1 MTPFS
6 SSQNLDVLYGSVPAV
21 RGLNLE
27 VGHGEL
33 VGLIGPNGAGK
44 STTLH
49 AIMGVVAP
57 AAGDVRLSGQ
67 SVRGRSPETI
77 ARAGIA
83 LVPEGRR
90 IFGELSV
97 EENLRLGLSA
107 RRRRNGSDPLAAAYE
122 LFPMLADFRDR
133 QAGALSGGQQQQLAI
148 GRALVAAPDVLL
160 LDEPSLGLSPTLVDT
175 VFAALAEIR
184 DRGVSILLVE
194 QRAQRTVALADRTY
208 VLANG
213 ELRMTLTPAD
223 ADDTDKMI
231 AGLPRMIVAAVD
243 AQTLVDA
250 IGLGAVYAL
259 MAVGIGLVF
268 GVLRLVNFA
277 YGQLIMAGA
286 YTLAFTSDWPAAGS
300 IAACFAVVIALSLAM
315 ERAVFRP
322 LRTQSPAV
330 MLVTTFAVAFL
341 LQNVALIL
349 DIRDGTIGEP
359 AVSLAQLNQ
368 VVTIGGVDVRKVTIL
383 AVAVAVVA
391 LGLLA
396 VLLGKTTIGLHMR
409 AASAD
414 FRTARLLGVRADT
427 VIGVAVLLSGVLAA
441 TVAVILTVQSPLVSP
456 DFALKETIVVLVGV
470 VVGGIDRL
478 WTATLGGFAIGFATG
493 VINGAL
499 PTDKTVFLPS
509 AVFAL
514 VILVLLLRPAGLFA
528 RGRAAVV
535 DRV

>member
-1 MTPFS
+1 MS
-6 SSQNLDVLYGSVPAV
+6 AVLELESLDVLYGSVPAV

-27 VGHGEL
+27 VGRGEL

-57 AAGDVRLSGQ
+57 AAGDVRLAGR

-107 RRRRNGSDPLAAAYE
+107 RRHRNGSDPLAAAYE
-122 LFPMLADFRDR
+122 LFPMLADFRER

-175 VFAALAEIR
+175 VFAALDGDPRPRRLDPARRAARPAHGRPRRPDVRARER
-184 DRGVSILLVE
+184 GAAHDADRGRRGRHREDDRGV
-194 QRAQRTVALADRTY
+194 
-208 VLANG
+208 
-213 ELRMTLTPAD
+213 
-223 ADDTDKMI
+223 
-231 AGLPRMIVAAVD
+231 PRMIIAAVD

-341 LQNVALIL
+341 LQNIALIL

-383 AVAVAVVA
+383 AVAVAIVA

-396 VLLGKTTIGLHMR
+396 VLLGKTTIGLQMR
-409 AASAD
+409 AASSD